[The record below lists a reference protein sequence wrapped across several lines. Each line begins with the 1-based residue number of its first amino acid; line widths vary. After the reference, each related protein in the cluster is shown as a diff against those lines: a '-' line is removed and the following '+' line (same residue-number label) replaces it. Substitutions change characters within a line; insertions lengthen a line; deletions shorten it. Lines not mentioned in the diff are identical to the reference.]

1 MLGHMEQKLH
11 TPEGVRDIYSKECR
25 TKLTVQEKL
34 HQVLHLYGYQD
45 IQTPTFEYFE
55 VFRKEIGTIS
65 SRELYKFF
73 DREGDTL
80 ALRPDMTPSIA
91 RAAATIFEA
100 EEFPIRLCYMGNTFI
115 NHSSYQGRLKENTQL
130 GAELI
135 GIDSVEADAE
145 MIAMAVDGLKKVGLK
160 EFQVNIGHV
169 DFLQS
174 LIDATALDE
183 TQKEEIDDLIANRNF
198 FGVEELLE
206 HAEADPKIKQ
216 VFRILPELAGDVE
229 VLKQAVECAPTV
241 QAKQAVGRLLKIY
254 KLLALYGVEDYVT
267 FDLSM
272 SSRYGYYTGI
282 IFRAYTYG
290 TGDAVV
296 TGGRYDHLL
305 EKFGKQTP
313 SIGFA
318 IIIDELLHALSRQKI
333 PVDVGHN
340 NLIVYTERTEKWA
353 ISLARDFREKG
364 KYIELLKRTEEEQ
377 KESFIAYGKRK
388 HAVSMLYLNENLTID
403 MVNLSTGEEK
413 KVNARKKAK
422 AGENR

>member
-1 MLGHMEQKLH
+1 MKGCYELWNKSYILPKEFEIFTVMNAEQSWQYRINFIRCCIFTDIRIFRLRLLNILMCSAKRSERFH
-11 TPEGVRDIYSKECR
+11 PESCISF
-25 TKLTVQEKL
+25 LTGRGI
-34 HQVLHLYGYQD
+34 HWHFG
-45 IQTPTFEYFE
+45 
-55 VFRKEIGTIS
+55 RIS
-65 SRELYKFF
+65 L
-73 DREGDTL
+73 L
-80 ALRPDMTPSIA
+80 
-91 RAAATIFEA
+91 
-100 EEFPIRLCYMGNTFI
+100 PIRLCYVGSTFI
-115 NHSSYQGRLKENTQL
+115 NHSSYQGRLKESTQL

-145 MIAMAVDGLKKVGLK
+145 MIAMVVDGLKKVGLK

-174 LIDATALDE
+174 LMEATGLSKE
-183 TQKEEIDDLIANRNF
+183 QQEEIYNLIANRNF

-206 HAEADPKIKQ
+206 QADASPELKET
-216 VFRILPELAGDVE
+216 FRLLPEFAGDVD
-229 VLKQAVECAPTV
+229 VLKKAVEHAPTD

-254 KLLALYGVEDYVT
+254 KLLALYGADDYVT

-272 SSRYGYYTGI
+272 SGHYGYYTGI
-282 IFRAYTYG
+282 VFRAYTYG
-290 TGDAVV
+290 TGDAIV

-318 IIIDELLHALSRQKI
+318 IIIDELQNALSRQKI
-333 PVDVGHN
+333 TVETGHN
-340 NLIVYTERTEKWA
+340 NLIVYTDATEKWA
-353 ISLARDFREKG
+353 IALAKDFREKG
-364 KYIELLKRTEEEQ
+364 KYMELLKRTEEDS
-377 KESFIAYGKRK
+377 KETFIAYGKRT

-422 AGENR
+422 ARENR